1 MFDWQGFTKT
11 DVDFVLS
18 YAEVLGKC
26 PTHGRWFRKLTQEDI
41 SIESVEQENDTLLI
55 NDCALQKMQITV
67 PALVPRKQFIYVVQV
82 PKVIY
87 GGHWE
92 PDDVDLVEV
101 ARCHSLAEAF
111 GEFYVQIVQDHL
123 RDVAM
128 AIDYEQTK
136 QLEEV

>member
-1 MFDWQGFTKT
+1 MFDWRGFTKT

-18 YAEVLGKC
+18 YAEVLGHC
-26 PTHGRWFRKLTQEDI
+26 PTHGRWFRNLTQEDI
-41 SIESVEQENDTLLI
+41 SIESVERENDTLLI
-55 NDCALQKMQITV
+55 NDCALQKMQDV
-67 PALVPRKQFIYVVQV
+67 APAIVPRQHITYAVQV

-101 ARCHSLAEAF
+101 ARCHSLAEAV
-111 GEFYVQIVQDHL
+111 GELYVQIVQDHL

-136 QLEEV
+136 QMEEI